1 MRNFPNGELS
11 FLWTCSAPPPENQV
25 NKKEALA
32 ELDKMWNKLSK
43 TQQKVRSQAYEKA
56 KVFIS
61 ESPAEGRPQVSK
73 SFKSPREAKNRIDVE
88 VITGKSFR
96 D

>member
-1 MRNFPNGELS
+1 
-11 FLWTCSAPPPENQV
+11 
-25 NKKEALA
+25 
-32 ELDKMWNKLSK
+32 MWNKLSK

-56 KVFIS
+56 KAFIN

-73 SFKSPREAKNRIDVE
+73 SFKKPGEAKNRIDVE
-88 VITGKSFR
+88 VITGKSLR